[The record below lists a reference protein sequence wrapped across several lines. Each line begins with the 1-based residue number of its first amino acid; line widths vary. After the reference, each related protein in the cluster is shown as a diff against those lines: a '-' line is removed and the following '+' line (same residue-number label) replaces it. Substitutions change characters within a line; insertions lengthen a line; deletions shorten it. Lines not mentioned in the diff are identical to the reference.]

1 MKVKVILVISV
12 IFIFGQILGAK
23 DVKLSPTERKKMNI
37 EIKKKE
43 KRVNAISKEVEQ
55 YKSDKARLD
64 ELEARLDKLN
74 NIESLPPELAD
85 ANLKLENTEQ
95 GIVHI
100 NEKIEYY
107 KSVTKGMEEE
117 EIQIKEMRENVKTL
131 NKEIK

>member
-1 MKVKVILVISV
+1 MKIKIILLISI
-12 IFIFGQILGAK
+12 IFVLGQISLAK
-23 DVKLSPTERKKMNI
+23 KPYLSPIERKKMNI
-37 EIKKKE
+37 EINKIE